1 MKLFISFIYTCI
13 SSSTSH
19 TRSINSCI
27 QSPILLRHATF
38 SSFPLKSLTNGST
51 YSPIILT
58 QSLMIIFFFSVLAL
72 RPVIGPLL
80 RTQTSSPG
88 SEVLHDMTLIV
99 SVSLASK
106 RTVRIFKEQG
116 RIVGI
121 QIAHNTAFTFPFLN
135 KEVYKSLNFPFIF
148 KLFFFSDCVFMLQCT
163 KISVISFPSFF
174 TLLHSINLIQ
184 YIE

>member
-1 MKLFISFIYTCI
+1 MKFFISFLYTSI

-19 TRSINSCI
+19 TMQITSCI

-51 YSPIILT
+51 YSPIILVL
-58 QSLMIIFFFSVLAL
+58 SLMIIFFFPVL
-72 RPVIGPLL
+72 RPVICPLL

-88 SEVLHDMTLIV
+88 SKVFHDMTLIV

-121 QIAHNTAFTFPFLN
+121 QIAHNTAFTFPSLN

-148 KLFFFSDCVFMLQCT
+148 KLFFLFSCSNAPRYQLYH
-163 KISVISFPSFF
+163 SRPSSLFY
-174 TLLHSINLIQ
+174 TA
-184 YIE
+184 

>member
-1 MKLFISFIYTCI
+1 MKFFISFLYICI

-19 TRSINSCI
+19 TMSITSCI

-58 QSLMIIFFFSVLAL
+58 LSLMIIFFFSVLAL
-72 RPVIGPLL
+72 RPVTGPLL

-106 RTVRIFKEQG
+106 RTVRKLKNREG
-116 RIVGI
+116 LLG
-121 QIAHNTAFTFPFLN
+121 
-135 KEVYKSLNFPFIF
+135 F
-148 KLFFFSDCVFMLQCT
+148 KLHT
-163 KISVISFPSFF
+163 
-174 TLLHSINLIQ
+174 TLLLLFHP
-184 YIE
+184 